1 MKKGV
6 FYGVGIGPG
15 DPELLT
21 LKAVKT
27 IENSQIILAPETKSG
42 QSLALSIAEGA
53 VDFSGKKIVKI
64 AFPMV
69 KDAAIRQK
77 RYEAIAE
84 EAEGYL
90 NQGLNVSMLNLGDV
104 SIYSTV
110 SYILP
115 LIKEKG
121 FETQMIPGITSFC
134 AVGARLQESLT
145 SIEKPLHIV
154 PMCHEGLE
162 ENIGLKG
169 TKVLMKNKESIESV
183 KKALAEAGLLEK
195 AILVEN
201 CGLPNEKIIYDMN
214 EAKDGGSYFTTIIVK
229 D

>member
-1 MKKGV
+1 MKKGI

-15 DPELLT
+15 DPELIT
-21 LKAVKT
+21 LKAIKA
-27 IENSQIILAPETKSG
+27 IGNSDIILAPETKSG

-53 VDFSGKKIVKI
+53 VDFSGKSIVKI
-64 AFPMV
+64 SFPMV
-69 KDAAIRQK
+69 KDEKIRGK
-77 RYEAIAE
+77 RYQEIAE

-90 NQGLNVSMLNLGDV
+90 REGLNVAMLNLGDV

-115 LIKEKG
+115 LIQEKG

-134 AVGARLQESLT
+134 AVAARLQESLT
-145 SIEKPLHIV
+145 SIEKPLHII

-169 TKVLMKNKESIESV
+169 TKVLMKNKESIETV
-183 KKALAEAGLLEK
+183 KKALADAGLTEK
-195 AILVEN
+195 AMLVEN
-201 CGLPNEKIIYDMN
+201 CGLPNEKIIYDIRQ
-214 EAKDGGSYFTTIIVK
+214 AQDGGSYFTTIIVK